1 MNDSRLISTLN
12 ESRVA
17 RATAFPVS
25 TVGGT
30 FHALHRGHKE
40 YLEIALAI
48 SDFVHVSVTSDRYAA
63 TLKSYEVQP
72 FDVRCKEI
80 GSFLAS
86 VSAGERFV
94 LHKLDSEGEL
104 REFIFKTCLD
114 VAVIEPRYLDLFQE
128 LNALRRAS
136 DMNEYCILL
145 KPRSRVG
152 GVEVSSTTLQALWT
166 EARAESALRPR

>member
-1 MNDSRLISTLN
+1 MKDSPHTSTLSDPMIKN
-12 ESRVA
+12 A
-17 RATAFPVS
+17 AAFPVS

-40 YLEIALAI
+40 YLKIALEI
-48 SDFVHVSVTSDRYAA
+48 SDFVYVSVTSDHYAA
-63 TLKSYEVQP
+63 SLKSYEVQP

-86 VSAGERFV
+86 VGADERFV
-94 LHKLDSEGEL
+94 LHKLESEDEL
-104 REFIFKTCLD
+104 REFVFKTCLD

-128 LNALRRAS
+128 LNAFRRVSGA
-136 DMNEYCILL
+136 DEYCILL

-152 GVEVSSTTLQALWT
+152 GVEVSSTKLQALWA
-166 EARAESALRPR
+166 EARSGTEVL